1 MLAWNEMALRFL
13 ERELARLLAERGR
26 EDLTR
31 AAVGAVTF
39 TDDGG
44 TIYVH
49 LLPKEG
55 WPHRAQGRAYVLAW
69 EDYAPEGHN
78 VMYCY
83 RWLVGEARRS
93 LRENADE
100 IVRWLEGR

>member
-1 MLAWNEMALRFL
+1 MALRFL
-13 ERELARLLAERGR
+13 ERELGRLLAERGR
-26 EDLTR
+26 EDLVEAGTVR
-31 AAVGAVTF
+31 L

-49 LLPKEG
+49 LLPREG

-69 EDYAPEGHN
+69 EDYAPEGSD

-83 RWLVGEARRS
+83 RWLIGEAR
-93 LRENADE
+93 NAMGEGIDR
-100 IVRWLEGR
+100 IIRWLEGK